1 MGSVLEALFTSQ
13 ARVAVLELLILNSLS
28 RYYLRQIASLTG
40 QPVRAVQREL
50 ARLGSAGLL
59 FETVEGNRKYYQAD
73 RQASVL
79 PELRALLL
87 KTAGLGGL
95 LRRHIEDRRGSIAV
109 AILFGSVARG
119 TDTASSDVD
128 LMVIGDVTGREI
140 ATLLASPKEILGRE
154 VNVVTMT
161 ANEFKKKVV
170 EGNPFVMD
178 VLREPKIFLMGG
190 EDELRELAGR
200 GPAETA

>member
-1 MGSVLEALFTSQ
+1 MTTKRIRMGSVLEALFTSQ

-109 AILFGSVARG
+109 GVLSFPPPPG
-119 TDTASSDVD
+119 
-128 LMVIGDVTGREI
+128 
-140 ATLLASPKEILGRE
+140 ATPPLLVWSPPCY
-154 VNVVTMT
+154 
-161 ANEFKKKVV
+161 F
-170 EGNPFVMD
+170 PFT
-178 VLREPKIFLMGG
+178 PK
-190 EDELRELAGR
+190 
-200 GPAETA
+200 

>member
-1 MGSVLEALFTSQ
+1 MLEALFTSQ

-40 QPVRAVQREL
+40 QPVRAVQRAVAWL
-50 ARLGSAGLL
+50 ASAGLL

-109 AILFGSVARG
+109 AILFAQ
-119 TDTASSDVD
+119 
-128 LMVIGDVTGREI
+128 
-140 ATLLASPKEILGRE
+140 SPGGQTPRL
-154 VNVVTMT
+154 
-161 ANEFKKKVV
+161 
-170 EGNPFVMD
+170 VMS
-178 VLREPKIFLMGG
+178 
-190 EDELRELAGR
+190 
-200 GPAETA
+200 TSW

>member
-1 MGSVLEALFTSQ
+1 
-13 ARVAVLELLILNSLS
+13 
-28 RYYLRQIASLTG
+28 
-40 QPVRAVQREL
+40 
-50 ARLGSAGLL
+50 
-59 FETVEGNRKYYQAD
+59 
-73 RQASVL
+73 
-79 PELRALLL
+79 
-87 KTAGLGGL
+87 
-95 LRRHIEDRRGSIAV
+95 
-109 AILFGSVARG
+109 
-119 TDTASSDVD
+119 
-128 LMVIGDVTGREI
+128 MVIGDVTGREI
-140 ATLLASPKEILGRE
+140 ATLLASPKETLGRE

>member
-1 MGSVLEALFTSQ
+1 M
-13 ARVAVLELLILNSLS
+13 AVLELLIISSPS
-28 RYYLRQIASLTG
+28 RYYLRQIGSLTG

-50 ARLGSAGLL
+50 ARLASAGLL
-59 FETVEGNRKYYQAD
+59 FETVEGNRKHYQAD
-73 RQASVL
+73 RQASVF
-79 PELRALLL
+79 PDLRALLL

-140 ATLLASPKEILGRE
+140 ATLLASPIETLGRE
-154 VNVVTMT
+154 LNGVTMT
-161 ANEFKKKVV
+161 ADEFKKKVV
-170 EGNPFVMD
+170 EGNPFVME
-178 VLREPKIFLMGG
+178 VLQEPKIFLMGG
-190 EDELRELAGR
+190 VDELRELAGR
-200 GPAETA
+200 RPAETA